1 MNRSDVINDG
11 NDNLERNNLNSLN
24 YWQIINFMH
33 FLDDSSV
40 RDGQSKGIDLIDESG
55 EDNHSSVLSQGG
67 QRSIDLIDESGEDN
81 HDNHSSVLSQDGQR
95 SIDLID
101 ESGED
106 SVLFLNGQNINLDG
120 SGEDGPSSSFQ
131 STFFFVSTLF
141 LI

>member
-40 RDGQSKGIDLIDESG
+40 RDGQSKGIDPIDESG

-67 QRSIDLIDESGEDN
+67 QRSIDLEPGEDN

-95 SIDLID
+95 SIDFID
-101 ESGED
+101 ELGED
-106 SVLFLNGQNINLDG
+106 SVLFQDGQSINLDG
-120 SGEDGPSSSFQ
+120 SGKDGPSSSFQ

>member
-40 RDGQSKGIDLIDESG
+40 RDDQSKGIDLIDESG

-67 QRSIDLIDESGEDN
+67 QRSINLIDESGK
-81 HDNHSSVLSQDGQR
+81 
-95 SIDLID
+95 
-101 ESGED
+101 D
-106 SVLFLNGQNINLDG
+106 SVLFLDGQSINLDG

-131 STFFFVSTLF
+131 STFFFCFYFVFNLKYPVF
-141 LI
+141 LISDILLLFHYRYY

>member
-33 FLDDSSV
+33 FLDDLSV
-40 RDGQSKGIDLIDESG
+40 WDGQSKGIDLIDESG

-67 QRSIDLIDESGEDN
+67 QRSIDLEPGEDN

-106 SVLFLNGQNINLDG
+106 SVLFQDGQSINLDG